1 MNEFNF
7 ALPKFNFWKGDWEL
21 MYLLTKKATVER
33 ENRIMG
39 NAIKKIP
46 ADNDR
51 DYIEDEEDLQTFKI
65 LEDP

>member
-1 MNEFNF
+1 
-7 ALPKFNFWKGDWEL
+7 
-21 MYLLTKKATVER
+21 MYLLTKKAAVER